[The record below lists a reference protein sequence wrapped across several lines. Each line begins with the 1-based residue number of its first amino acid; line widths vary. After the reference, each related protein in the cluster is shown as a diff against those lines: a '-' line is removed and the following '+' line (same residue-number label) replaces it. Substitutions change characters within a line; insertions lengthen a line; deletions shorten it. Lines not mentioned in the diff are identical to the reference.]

1 MLCQYCKQNEATTHY
16 KQTINGQTTEL
27 HLCPACAAKL
37 TGNMTGGGFFSGLFS
52 SPFSAFDN
60 GFALSGGRTCPTC
73 GLTESE
79 LRRTG
84 RVGCGACYEQFADI
98 LTPYIKKLQ
107 GATAHVGAV
116 PAQNTAEDPVK
127 RLKER
132 LKAAISD
139 ENYEEAAQLRDEIR
153 RLEGQQ

>member
-1 MLCQYCKQNEATTHY
+1 MLCQHCNQNEATTYY

-37 TGNMTGGGFFSGLFS
+37 TGGGFFTGLFS
-52 SPFSAFDN
+52 GLPSWGEPFSAS
-60 GFALSGGRTCPTC
+60 LSGGRRCPTC

-84 RVGCGACYEQFADI
+84 RVGCGGCYDQFADI
-98 LTPYIKKLQ
+98 LTPYIRKLH
-107 GATAHVGAV
+107 GATTHVGAS
-116 PAQNTAEDPVK
+116 PAQKAEENPV
-127 RLKER
+127 ER
-132 LKAAISD
+132 LKTRLNEAISA
-139 ENYEEAAQLRDEIR
+139 ENYEEAARLRDEIR